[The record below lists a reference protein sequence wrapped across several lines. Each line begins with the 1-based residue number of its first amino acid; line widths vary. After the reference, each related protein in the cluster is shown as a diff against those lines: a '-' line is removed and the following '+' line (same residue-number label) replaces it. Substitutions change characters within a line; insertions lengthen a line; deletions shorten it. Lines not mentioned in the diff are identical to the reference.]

1 MGFCRI
7 HYRPSWI
14 LVSDYGEK
22 IMNEVLIKDINK
34 NLCTLL
40 QQVDTLYWR
49 RSSAKSISA
58 IDQERQY
65 LDEAISKLHE
75 TQSLLAK
82 YVHG

>member
-1 MGFCRI
+1 
-7 HYRPSWI
+7 
-14 LVSDYGEK
+14 
-22 IMNEVLIKDINK
+22 MNEILITEINK
-34 NLCTLL
+34 NLYTLL